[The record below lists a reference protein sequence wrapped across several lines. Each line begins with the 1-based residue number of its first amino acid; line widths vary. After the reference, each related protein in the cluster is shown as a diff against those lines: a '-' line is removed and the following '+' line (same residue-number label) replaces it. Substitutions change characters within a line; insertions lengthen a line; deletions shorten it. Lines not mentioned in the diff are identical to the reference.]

1 MKLQVSI
8 SPFDYPEEEYEKLP
22 EMNFS
27 ADNPDYW
34 LLLPLFEAIEER
46 TGKLIDLGESNSF
59 SGQELEQMELAI
71 NKAKTKLDEEEPN
84 EEMIL
89 EQDNDR
95 LAILLDQLG
104 RMVSIALAYRQTIL
118 ATSRQ

>member
-1 MKLQVSI
+1 
-8 SPFDYPEEEYEKLP
+8 
-22 EMNFS
+22 MNFS